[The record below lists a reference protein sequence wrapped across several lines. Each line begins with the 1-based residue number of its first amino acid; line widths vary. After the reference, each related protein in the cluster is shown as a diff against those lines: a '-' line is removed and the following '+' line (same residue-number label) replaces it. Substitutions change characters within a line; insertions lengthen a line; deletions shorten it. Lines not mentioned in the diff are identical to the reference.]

1 MKYGVLKIRHRAWL
15 IFSKVWT
22 EKCMQYKKPS
32 QPCISLTR
40 VHFLSLYIHIL
51 LHFPFCPNLL
61 TLGFNK
67 YIKITLCRNHWKQ
80 YHHILLWNYQNRRNN
95 IQAHYKWHHYIDP
108 WGHHQR
114 HHYSDP
120 WGNHQLHHHI
130 DPWHN
135 IDIRNHHINRWI
147 QSHCG
152 FDNFNDHSPCSRS
165 VRPGT
170 RGQSIVLFKFMQH
183 WITEQYCNV
192 FSYNLYTS
200 SLLVFIFL
208 MLQCV
213 TESTALLPFGGV
225 ANDEKGRGGDDALV
239 AVVENPVGF
248 TCNCQISNRV
258 FVRTD

>member
-1 MKYGVLKIRHRAWL
+1 MLFFLMKYGVLKIRHRAWL

-95 IQAHYKWHHYIDP
+95 IQALYKWHHYIDP

-120 WGNHQLHHHI
+120 WGNHQFYHHI

-135 IDIRNHHINRWI
+135 IDIRNHHINHWI

-200 SLLVFIFL
+200 SLLVFISL
-208 MLQCV
+208 MLQCYRV
-213 TESTALLPFGGV
+213 HRATSFWGCGQWW
-225 ANDEKGRGGDDALV
+225 KGQGWGRCSGRCCGEPCGIHV
-239 AVVENPVGF
+239 
-248 TCNCQISNRV
+248 
-258 FVRTD
+258 